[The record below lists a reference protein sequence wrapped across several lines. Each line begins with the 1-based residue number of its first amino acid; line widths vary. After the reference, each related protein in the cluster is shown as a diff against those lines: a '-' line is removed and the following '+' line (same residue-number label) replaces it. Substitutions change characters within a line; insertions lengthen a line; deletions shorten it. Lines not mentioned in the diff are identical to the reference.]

1 MRTGH
6 AMLKRP
12 HFITIAAAIWIVAG
26 SLFCLFGI
34 LH

>member
-1 MRTGH
+1 VI
-6 AMLKRP
+6 K
-12 HFITIAAAIWIVAG
+12 FIAAAIWIVAG